1 MSYQPKHMRGAARA
15 GEGAVEPVDGAPSRQ
30 EQVGR
35 SAALMSA
42 LVVVSRLTGF
52 LRTWGQAFA
61 LGTTVLASCY
71 TVANNLPN
79 LLYEL
84 VVGGM
89 LVTAFLPV
97 YMTVK
102 RKLGTKGASDYTS
115 NLVSIILLLMGAVTL
130 LGIAF
135 AAQIVYTQSFSA
147 SADFDS
153 DLATWFFRIFAV
165 EVVLYALSSI
175 FSGVLNA
182 ERDYFWSSAAPIFN
196 NFVTTASF
204 FAYAFLAP
212 HNQALALVLL
222 ALGNPL
228 GVLVQVL
235 MQMPSLRRHGIR
247 LRLHIDWH
255 DPALRDT
262 VRLGVP
268 SLVMVACTYV
278 TTSVQTS
285 ASLAVTAS
293 GASVSYYARL
303 WYTLPYAILAVPLT
317 TAMFTELSDSYA
329 QGDMDGFR
337 RGVCAGT
344 SKIVFYLVPMAM
356 LIYLFAE
363 PLAAFFGL
371 DALSVDMTVSYLRGL
386 VLALPLYGACMYFQK
401 VCSAMHRMG
410 LYAAA
415 NVVGSLIQ
423 TAACLLVAQHLGLFA
438 VALTSVL
445 FFASID
451 VVMLVSLRRK
461 LGPFGAAGI
470 LASLLRSLVVGAA
483 GVAVGFAVISGL
495 GRVLG
500 PVGGSV
506 GRALLFCVAG
516 GIPSLV
522 AVFGLAM
529 ALRMPEV
536 DFVRGLLRRVV
547 RR

>member
-1 MSYQPKHMRGAARA
+1 MPRA
-15 GEGAVEPVDGAPSRQ
+15 TWTA
-30 EQVGR
+30 
-35 SAALMSA
+35 SAA
-42 LVVVSRLTGF
+42 
-52 LRTWGQAFA
+52 
-61 LGTTVLASCY
+61 
-71 TVANNLPN
+71 
-79 LLYEL
+79 
-84 VVGGM
+84 
-89 LVTAFLPV
+89 
-97 YMTVK
+97 
-102 RKLGTKGASDYTS
+102 
-115 NLVSIILLLMGAVTL
+115 
-130 LGIAF
+130 
-135 AAQIVYTQSFSA
+135 
-147 SADFDS
+147 
-153 DLATWFFRIFAV
+153 
-165 EVVLYALSSI
+165 
-175 FSGVLNA
+175 
-182 ERDYFWSSAAPIFN
+182 
-196 NFVTTASF
+196 
-204 FAYAFLAP
+204 
-212 HNQALALVLL
+212 
-222 ALGNPL
+222 
-228 GVLVQVL
+228 
-235 MQMPSLRRHGIR
+235 
-247 LRLHIDWH
+247 
-255 DPALRDT
+255 
-262 VRLGVP
+262 
-268 SLVMVACTYV
+268 
-278 TTSVQTS
+278 
-285 ASLAVTAS
+285 
-293 GASVSYYARL
+293 
-303 WYTLPYAILAVPLT
+303 
-317 TAMFTELSDSYA
+317 
-329 QGDMDGFR
+329 
-337 RGVCAGT
+337 VCAGT

-371 DALSVDMTVSYLRGL
+371 DAPSVDMTVSYLRGL

-445 FFASID
+445 FASID

-483 GVAVGFAVISGL
+483 GVAVGFAIISGL

-536 DFVRGLLRRVV
+536 DFGRGLLRRVV